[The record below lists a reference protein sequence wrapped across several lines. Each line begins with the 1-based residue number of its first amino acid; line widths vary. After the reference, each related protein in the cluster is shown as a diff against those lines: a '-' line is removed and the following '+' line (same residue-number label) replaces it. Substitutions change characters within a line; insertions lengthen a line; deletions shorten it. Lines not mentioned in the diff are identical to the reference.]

1 LYNPDIPMRKRVTS
15 AVVAF
20 ILNTFL
26 WLVIPYYISG
36 LLVGRV
42 GESALTGLT
51 FVYEFGILFIILEV
65 CAAFFQGK
73 AISVPFISGAALLSI
88 AYLWLAT
95 NGGNL
100 TISAS
105 GLTITLGF
113 QLIIYVLI
121 LPILWAAVSAPISYL
136 IWRRN
141 WVSQP
146 PEMQGTP
153 TPA

>member
-1 LYNPDIPMRKRVTS
+1 MTS

-20 ILNTFL
+20 VLNTIL
-26 WLVIPYYISG
+26 WLAIPYYVSG

-51 FVYEFGILFIILEV
+51 FIYEFGVLFIILEV
-65 CAAFFQGK
+65 GAAFFQGR

-100 TISAS
+100 TVSAS
-105 GLTITLGF
+105 GLTVSLGF
-113 QLIIYVLI
+113 QLIVYVLI
-121 LPILWAAVSAPISYL
+121 LPAAWAAVNAPISYL
-136 IWRRN
+136 VWRRN
-141 WVSQP
+141 WFSQP
-146 PEMQGTP
+146 PELETP
-153 TPA
+153 PNPA

>member
-1 LYNPDIPMRKRVTS
+1 MYNPDIPMRKRVTS

-20 ILNTFL
+20 ILNTIL
-26 WLVIPYYISG
+26 WLVIPYYLSS

-65 CAAFFQGK
+65 GAAFFQGK

-100 TISAS
+100 TVDAA
-105 GLTITLGF
+105 GLSVSLDF
-113 QLIIYVLI
+113 QLIVYVLI
-121 LPILWAAVSAPISYL
+121 LPSVWAAVSAPLSYM
-136 IWRRN
+136 IWRKAWFSR
-141 WVSQP
+141 P
-146 PEMQGTP
+146 PELQSAP

>member
-1 LYNPDIPMRKRVTS
+1 MYNPDIPMRKRITS
-15 AVVAF
+15 AVTAGV
-20 ILNTFL
+20 LNAFL
-26 WLVIPYYISG
+26 WLAIPYYISG

-51 FVYEFGILFIILEV
+51 FVYEFGVLFIILEV

-100 TISAS
+100 TVDAS
-105 GLTITLGF
+105 GLSITLGF
-113 QLIIYVLI
+113 QLIVYVLI
-121 LPILWAAVSAPISYL
+121 LPALWAAASAPLSY
-136 IWRRN
+136 IVWRRN
-141 WVSQP
+141 WFKQP
-146 PEMQGTP
+146 AEATASA
-153 TPA
+153 PA